1 MNQCLELTTT
11 VLIVRKHVETGTGRG
26 QQHDVTRRCPLRRK
40 IHGAPQGGRLGHRGG
55 TLPSLSQE
63 RRCLSNQN
71 DSRDPPADRLGESGK
86 VAALIP
92 PAGDEP
98 NRLDRTSVVEG

>member
-40 IHGAPQGGRLGHRGG
+40 IHGAPQGGHLGHRGG
-55 TLPSLSQE
+55 TLPSLSYE
-63 RRCLSNQN
+63 WRRFSDQN
-71 DSRDPPADRLGESGK
+71 HARDTSADRLGESGK

-92 PAGDEP
+92 SAGDEP
-98 NRLDRTSVVEG
+98 NRLID